1 MITMTQK
8 KITKRERFTQILNLA
23 EVQSNEELTK
33 FVEHEIE
40 LLDRKSAS
48 GKGATP
54 MQKKNAEFAK
64 AIIEEMTANPNKIY
78 TITDLIKSVE
88 PLATFKDEEGN
99 PISNQKVSAIV
110 SQLVKNGSV
119 ERITEKRRSYF
130 KIVLE

>member
-1 MITMTQK
+1 MIIMTEKKMTQK
-8 KITKRERFTQILNLA
+8 EALTFVLETCELPEKVSEKLTSMLAQIEKKN
-23 EVQSNEELTK
+23 
-33 FVEHEIE
+33 
-40 LLDRKSAS
+40 AS
-48 GKGATP
+48 GKATTP
-54 MQKKNAEFAK
+54 TQKKNAEFTK
-64 AIIEEMTANPNKIY
+64 AIIEEMTANPNKLY

-88 PLATFKDEEGN
+88 PLATFRDEEGN